1 MQENMIRKMDGGR
14 KNMAIFEGCGTA
26 LITPFKNG
34 EIDYPALDQL
44 VETQIEAGVDALIA
58 AGTTG
63 EPATMTWEEHLS
75 VIRRVV
81 DVAHGR
87 VPVIAGTGSNCTR
100 EAADAARMAK
110 QFGADAQLVV
120 TPYYNKTSQ
129 EGLVAHYHTIADA
142 ATLPVIVYNVP
153 SRTGLNMGPEA
164 LAAICSHP
172 NIIGVKEASSDVGQA
187 MEKMRV
193 VGDMADFYSGN
204 DDIAVPMMC
213 CGFKGVISVVSNVA
227 PKETT
232 MMAHL
237 ALEGKNRE
245 AAAWQL
251 KLLPLINALFC
262 ETSPIPAKAAMHAL
276 GMCEEEL
283 RLPLVPMQERNRP
296 RLFQAM
302 RDLGLAVQ

>member
-1 MQENMIRKMDGGR
+1 
-14 KNMAIFEGCGTA
+14 MALFEGCGTA
-26 LITPFKNG
+26 LITPFRNG
-34 EIDYPALDQL
+34 EVDYAALDNL

-63 EPATMTWEEHLS
+63 EPATMTWEEHLD

-100 EAADAARMAK
+100 EAAEAARTAK

-129 EGLVAHYHTIADA
+129 EGLIAHFFTVADA

-153 SRTGLNMGPEA
+153 SRTGINMGPEA
-164 LAAICSHP
+164 LAAVCRHP
-172 NIIGVKEASSDVGQA
+172 NVIGVKEASSDVGQSL
-187 MEKMRV
+187 EKMRV
-193 VGDMADFYSGN
+193 AEGLADFYSGN
-204 DDIAVPMMC
+204 DDIAVPMIA
-213 CGFKGVISVVSNVA
+213 CGYKGVISVVSNVA

-232 MMAHL
+232 EMAHL

-245 AAAWQL
+245 AAALQL

-262 ETSPIPAKAAMHAL
+262 ETSPIPCKAAMAAL
-276 GMCEEEL
+276 GMCADEV
-283 RLPLVPMQERNRP
+283 RLPLVPMQARNRP
-296 RLFQAM
+296 RLWQAM
-302 RDLGLAVQ
+302 RDLGLRIREV

>member
-1 MQENMIRKMDGGR
+1 
-14 KNMAIFEGCGTA
+14 MALFEGCGTA
-26 LITPFKNG
+26 LITPFRNG
-34 EIDYPALDQL
+34 EVDYPALDHL

-63 EPATMTWEEHLS
+63 EPATMTWEEHLA

-87 VPVIAGTGSNCTR
+87 VPVIAGTGSNCTS
-100 EAADAARMAK
+100 EAVNAARMSK

-129 EGLVAHYHTIADA
+129 EGLIAHFHAVADA

-153 SRTGLNMGPEA
+153 SRTGINVGPEA
-164 LAAICSHP
+164 LAAICAHP
-172 NIIGVKEASSDVGQA
+172 NIIAVKEASSDVGQSL
-187 MEKMRV
+187 EKMRM
-193 VGDMADFYSGN
+193 VGELADFYSGN
-204 DDIAVPMMC
+204 DDIAVPMIT
-213 CGFKGVISVVSNVA
+213 CGYKGVISVVSNVA
-227 PKETT
+227 PKETVE
-232 MMAHL
+232 MAHL

-245 AAAWQL
+245 AAAWQM

-262 ETSPIPAKAAMHAL
+262 ETSPIPCKAAMAAL
-276 GMCEEEL
+276 GMCEDEV

-296 RLFQAM
+296 RLYQAM
-302 RDLGLAVQ
+302 KDLGLLA